1 MTGKLAMSNILC
13 LTLFCLFPALE
24 AQQTAAD
31 RPPRVFLLDAETLV
45 EQKHHANGELVTAV
59 REAADRAL
67 KAGPFSVMD
76 KDAVPPSGDKH
87 DYMSQGPYWWPN
99 PKTANGLPYVRRDG
113 ERNPEITKIT
123 DHDHREAMQRASR
136 SLALAFYLTGNET
149 YAERAALLLRTW
161 FLDPATRMNPNL
173 NFGQGIPGINTG
185 RGTGIIDTAG
195 LVDVVDTVG
204 LLAGSRSWAAKDQKG
219 MEKWFADYL
228 SWLQHS
234 SNGRDE
240 AAAKNNH
247 GSFYDVQVADFALFV
262 GQRELARAVVKE
274 SEQKR
279 LAQQVNPDGSQ
290 PLELART
297 RSFSYSV
304 FNLRALMSLAEL
316 GKHLNLDLWHF
327 HTHDGRSI
335 QRALDFL
342 LPYAT
347 GNKPWQHQQI
357 SDLKPQE
364 LVPLLLKAAIRLQNP
379 GYAKAA
385 QKIGI
390 PDHDVNVLLL
400 GAKLHAKI
408 SKADAFYAF
417 PGMMPSSSI
426 RSCEIILPYS

>member
-1 MTGKLAMSNILC
+1 MTGKSSIIGLFFA
-13 LTLFCLFPALE
+13 LFCLFSALE
-24 AQQTAAD
+24 AQQPAAD
-31 RPPRVFLLDAETLV
+31 RLPRVFLLDAATLA
-45 EQKHHANGELVTAV
+45 EQKHHPNSELVIAV

-99 PKTANGLPYVRRDG
+99 PNTANGLPYVRRDG
-113 ERNPEITKIT
+113 ERNPEIAKIS
-123 DHDHREAMQRASR
+123 DHDHRGAMERASR
-136 SLALAFYLTGNET
+136 TLALAFYLTGNEA
-149 YAERAALLLRTW
+149 YAQRSALLLRTW
-161 FLDPATRMNPNL
+161 FLDPATRTNPNL

-185 RGTGIIDTAG
+185 RGTGIIETVG
-195 LVDVVDTVG
+195 LTDVVDTVG
-204 LLAGSRSWAAKDQKG
+204 LLSGSRSWSAKDQKG

-228 SWLQHS
+228 SWLQQS

-247 GSFYDVQVADFALFV
+247 GSFYDLQVADFALFV
-262 GQRELARAVVKE
+262 GLRELARSVVKQA
-274 SEQKR
+274 EQKR

-304 FNLRALMSLAEL
+304 FNLRALMELADL
-316 GKHLNLDLWHF
+316 GKHLDLDLWKF
-327 HTHDGRSI
+327 HTDDGRSI

-342 LPYAT
+342 LPYAS
-347 GNKPWQHQQI
+347 GNQKWENQQI
-357 SDLKPQE
+357 SELKPQE

-379 GYAKAA
+379 DYEKAV

-390 PDHDVNVLLL
+390 PDHDFNALLL
-400 GAKLHAKI
+400 QVKLRSES
-408 SKADAFYAF
+408 SKATKAHAGNADKK
-417 PGMMPSSSI
+417 
-426 RSCEIILPYS
+426 